1 MNTIAII
8 NQKGGVGKSTTVQ
21 ALAAGLTKAGKK
33 VLSVDLDRQ
42 RNLTQTAGIEATATV
57 LDVMTGRA
65 AATDAIKPSHL
76 GDVMAADTA
85 LNSLEQQIPAKRKEY
100 VLKGILEPLK
110 GKYDFIII
118 DTPPALGLLTVNALT
133 AADSII
139 IPAGADIYSL
149 QGISDLSE
157 TIAIVKQYT
166 NPALTIKGILLTRY
180 SGRNVLS
187 RDLSAAAADI
197 AEQLQTKVFTATIRQ
212 AIAVQEAQTMRQNLF
227 DYAPRAKVTADYKAF
242 VAEATGVKI

>member
-1 MNTIAII
+1 MKVIAII
-8 NQKGGVGKSTTVQ
+8 NQKGGVGKSTTAQ
-21 ALAAGLTKAGKK
+21 AMAAGLTKAGKK
-33 VLSVDLDRQ
+33 VLSIDLDRQ
-42 RNLTQTAGIEATATV
+42 RNLTQTAGVEATVTV

-65 AATDAIKPSHL
+65 AATDAITATHL

-85 LNSLEQQIPAKRKEY
+85 LNSLEQQIPDKGKEY
-100 VLKGILEPLK
+100 VLRGILEPLK

-139 IPAGADIYSL
+139 IPAEADIYSL

-187 RDLSAAAADI
+187 RDLAAAAAGI
-197 AEQLQTKVFTATIRQ
+197 ADQLQTKVFDTTIRQ
-212 AIAVQEAQTMRQNLF
+212 AVAVKEAQAMQQNLF

-242 VAEATGVKI
+242 IAEVTGVKV